1 MTMTRIRT
9 LNPEGLAKFLEYLAA
24 LRDNSKLAPPTAI
37 LDDGLYSDPFEP
49 EVQIEMQDFANTH
62 ELGMYLNQVFANCE
76 DRLISRN
83 HALWSWLAL
92 YYFDQLCK
100 ADVQGKRKPLEDA
113 VYVLEQRFSFR
124 RYYRH
129 AVRTGW
135 LAVKEHGEQAK
146 VLLLTSGRGTRTDI
160 GEQLGAYQHLFANK
174 TIIGSAYAMY
184 FDQRVQK
191 PKRGAG
197 GKGAGSA
204 RRLANI
210 ARQLELTYDLQD
222 CPLTKFL
229 ALLPREFKAWV
240 RGADAAAVSA
250 KPASGNSAA
259 APA

>member
-1 MTMTRIRT
+1 MARIRT
-9 LNPEGLAKFLEYLAA
+9 LNPEGLAKFSEYLAA
-24 LRDNSKLAPPTAI
+24 LRGNPKLAPPMVI

-49 EVQIEMQDFANTH
+49 EVQIEIQDFSNAY
-62 ELGMYLNQVFANCE
+62 ELGTYLNKAFADCE

-83 HALWSWLAL
+83 HALWSWLTL
-92 YYFDQLCK
+92 FYFDQLCK
-100 ADVQGKRKPLEDA
+100 PDSEGKRRPLEDA

-129 AVRTGW
+129 AVRTAW
-135 LAVKEHGEQAK
+135 LAVREHGEQAK
-146 VLLLTSGRGTRTDI
+146 VLLLTSGRGVRTDI

-174 TIIGSAYAMY
+174 TVIGSAYAMY
-184 FDQRVQK
+184 FDQQAQK

-229 ALLPREFKAWV
+229 ALLPREFKSWV
-240 RGADAAAVSA
+240 RGADTASA
-250 KPASGNSAA
+250 SSKA
-259 APA
+259 APSMSVAAPT

>member
-1 MTMTRIRT
+1 MTRIRT
-9 LNPEGLAKFLEYLAA
+9 LNPEGLAKFSEYLAA
-24 LRDNSKLAPPTAI
+24 LRGDPKLAPPIAI
-37 LDDGLYSDPFEP
+37 LNDGLYSDPFEP
-49 EVQIEMQDFANTH
+49 EVQIEMQEFANTH
-62 ELGMYLNQVFANCE
+62 DLGTYLNQALAGCE

-92 YYFDQLCK
+92 FYFDQLCK
-100 ADVQGKRKPLEDA
+100 PDAEGKRKPLEEA

-129 AVRTGW
+129 AVRTAW
-135 LAVKEHGEQAK
+135 LAVKEHGEKAK

-174 TIIGSAYAMY
+174 TIIASAYAMY
-184 FDQRVQK
+184 FDRQTQK

-229 ALLPREFKAWV
+229 ALLPREFKTWV
-240 RGADAAAVSA
+240 RGADTASASTNVASGMPAAASA
-250 KPASGNSAA
+250 
-259 APA
+259 

>member
-1 MTMTRIRT
+1 MTRVRT
-9 LNPEGLAKFLEYLAA
+9 LNPEGLAKFSEYLAA
-24 LRDNSKLAPPTAI
+24 LRGDPKLAPPMAI

-49 EVQIEMQDFANTH
+49 EAQIEMQEFSNAH
-62 ELGMYLNQVFANCE
+62 ELGTYLNQAFANCE

-92 YYFDQLCK
+92 FYFDQLCK
-100 ADVQGKRKPLEDA
+100 PDAEGKRKPLEDA

-129 AVRTGW
+129 TVRTAW

-184 FDQRVQK
+184 FDQQAQK
-191 PKRGAG
+191 PKKGAG

-240 RGADAAAVSA
+240 RGADTASVSA
-250 KPASGNSAA
+250 KPAPSMSAA

>member
-1 MTMTRIRT
+1 MTRIRT
-9 LNPEGLAKFLEYLAA
+9 LNPEGLAKFSEYLAA
-24 LRDNSKLAPPTAI
+24 LRGDPKLAPPMAI
-37 LDDGLYSDPFEP
+37 LNDGLYSDPFEP
-49 EVQIEMQDFANTH
+49 EVHIEVQELANAH
-62 ELGMYLNQVFANCE
+62 DLGTYLNHVLADCE

-92 YYFDQLCK
+92 LYFDQLCK
-100 ADVQGKRKPLEDA
+100 PDAEGKRKPLEEA

-129 AVRTGW
+129 AVRTAW

-184 FDQRVQK
+184 FDQQAQK

-222 CPLTKFL
+222 CPLAKFL

-240 RGADAAAVSA
+240 RGAETASVSA
-250 KPASGNSAA
+250 KVSGSSAA